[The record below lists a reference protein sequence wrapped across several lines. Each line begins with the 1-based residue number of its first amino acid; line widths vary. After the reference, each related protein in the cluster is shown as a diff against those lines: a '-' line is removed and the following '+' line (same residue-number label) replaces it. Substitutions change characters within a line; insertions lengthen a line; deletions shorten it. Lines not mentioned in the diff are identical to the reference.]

1 MLQSLHVKN
10 LALVQEAEINFTN
23 DFNVLTGETGAGKSV
38 IIGSIIMAL
47 GGKASTDMIRTG
59 ADYALCE
66 LEFCIEDRK
75 KIEALKAMGI
85 EELDDGI
92 LVISRKIAPQRSS
105 IKVNGESFSAAE
117 VKQIA
122 EMLIDIHG
130 QHEHG
135 ILLNESRHLDLL
147 DRFAG
152 KAGQELMVEIAE
164 LYRKYSDVCKQQEEL
179 NIDESARAREISFI
193 EFEVNEINEAGLSEG
208 EDQELEE
215 RFKKMSN
222 GLKITQELSAA
233 YNIVEGD
240 NDSLAGRAGM
250 AAKTIS
256 QIMEYDNSLEDVY
269 NILMDIESMAADV
282 ARSIEDH
289 LDDLEFDDET
299 YNEVSQR
306 LTQINHLKM
315 KYGDSIEKILAYCD
329 KKQEE
334 LDRLNNIEEELARL
348 EMQQKEIAGE
358 LDIKCHKL
366 TEIRKNTAMVL
377 AEKIRKALNELNFL
391 QVGFEVEFEQLDSYS
406 ARGLDKVRFLISTNP
421 GESLKP
427 LKMVASGGEMSRIML
442 AIKAVLASTDDIDTL
457 IFDEIDTGI
466 SGVTAQLV
474 ADKMCEIASGRQVIC
489 ISHLSQI
496 AAMADSHF
504 LIEKST
510 DNASTVT
517 TIRKLDYDESVNELA
532 RILGG
537 NHITQSVITTAK
549 ELKKKTKL

>member
-23 DFNVLTGETGAGKSV
+23 DFNVLTGETGAGKS
-38 IIGSIIMAL
+38 ILIGSIMMAL
-47 GGKASTDMIRTG
+47 GGKANTDMIRAG

-66 LEFCIEDRK
+66 LEFYIQDRK
-75 KIEALKAMGI
+75 KIDALKAMGI
-85 EELDDGI
+85 EELDEGI

-105 IKVNGESFSAAE
+105 VKVNGESFSVAE

-122 EMLIDIHG
+122 ELLIDIHG

-135 ILLNESRHLDLL
+135 ILLNESKHLDLL
-147 DRFAG
+147 DRFADKDEG
-152 KAGQELMVEIAE
+152 VLPDEIAE
-164 LYRKYSDVCKQQEEL
+164 LYKKYNDVCKQQETL
-179 NIDESARAREISFI
+179 NIDESARARQISFI
-193 EFEVNEINEAGLSEG
+193 EFEVNEISAARLSEG
-208 EDQELEE
+208 EDEELEAC
-215 RFKKMSN
+215 FKKMSN
-222 GLKITQELSAA
+222 GLKITKELSDA

-250 AAKTIS
+250 AARNIS
-256 QIMEYDNSLEDVY
+256 QILEYDKSLEDVY
-269 NILMDIESMAADV
+269 NILMDIESMAGDV
-282 ARSIEDH
+282 ARTIEAHIEDM
-289 LDDLEFDDET
+289 EFDDET
-299 YNEVSQR
+299 YDEVSQR
-306 LTQINHLKM
+306 LTLINHLKM
-315 KYGDSIEKILAYCD
+315 KYGNSIDKILAYCD

-334 LDRLNNIEEELARL
+334 LDRLNNIEEELAKLQNEKR
-348 EMQQKEIAGE
+348 KIANE
-358 LDIKCHKL
+358 LDIKCSEL
-366 TEIRKNTAMVL
+366 TKIRKKAAADL
-377 AEKIRKALNELNFL
+377 SEKIRTALNELNFL
-391 QVGFEVEFEQLDSYS
+391 QVSFEVEFEQLESYS
-406 ARGLDKVRFLISTNP
+406 AKGLDKIRFLISTNP

-504 LIEKST
+504 LIEK
-510 DNASTVT
+510 NAGDDGTVT
-517 TIRKLDYDESVNELA
+517 TIRKLDYDESVSELA

-537 NHITQSVITTAK
+537 NHITESVITTAR